1 MRNRVR
7 CPICPAAEARSFR
20 RIEGYDYFE
29 CKTCSSLFLDPDVL
43 AGLDQ
48 GQALVAYDQS
58 YWQME
63 LAAAKER
70 SFGSSLARVA
80 EAFLYC
86 RRPIKRFIDI
96 GTGPGYLLDALAV
109 HLPHATDIF
118 YGLEAFPPQE
128 HSTRKNYLKGMLS
141 DLSLKFDGGSCIEV
155 IEHLTPRMAARLIA
169 ELAGVSEPNA
179 FYLFNSGLPAYVKSE
194 DPGYLDPLVR
204 GHVASYS
211 LDAVQA
217 MARPCGFV
225 VHPIPGKSWAYGLE
239 YLGGEAKSALPDR
252 DITHR
257 IWSPC
262 PENAATL
269 KDPDTGSLMYIL
281 GIETARAY
289 RVP

>member
-1 MRNRVR
+1 LRDHVH
-7 CPICPAAEARSFR
+7 CPICTSAKARPFR

-29 CKTCSSLFLDPDVL
+29 CKSCLSLFLDPDVL
-43 AGLDQ
+43 SRLDE
-48 GQALVAYDQS
+48 GQTLVTYDES
-58 YWQME
+58 YWRME
-63 LAAAKER
+63 LAAAQER

-96 GTGPGYLLDALAV
+96 GTGPGYLLDALAI
-109 HLPHATDIF
+109 HLPHAADTF
-118 YGLEAFPPQE
+118 YGVEAFPPKE
-128 HSTRKNYLKGMLS
+128 HSAHKNYLKGALG
-141 DLSLKFDGGSCIEV
+141 DLPLKFDGGSCIEV

-169 ELAGVSEPNA
+169 ELARVSEPNA

-194 DPGYLDPLVR
+194 NPDYLDPLVR

-225 VHPIPGKSWAYGLE
+225 VHAIQGKGWAYGLE
-239 YLGGEAKSALPDR
+239 YLGSDAKAATPDR
-252 DITHR
+252 DVTHR

-262 PENAATL
+262 PENVSTL
-269 KDPDTGSLMYIL
+269 KDPATGSLMYIL